1 MEAPHVAVPCGGA
14 LHTLPHAPQ
23 SSVLLV
29 VSTQLPLQFVCPEG
43 HETTHVPP
51 AQTWFAPHGV
61 PHAPQ
66 LAMSL
71 CVFTHAPL
79 HAV

>member
-1 MEAPHVAVPCGGA
+1 M
-14 LHTLPHAPQ
+14 
-23 SSVLLV
+23 
-29 VSTQLPLQFVCPEG
+29 
-43 HETTHVPP
+43 HVPP

-61 PHAPQ
+61 LHAPQ